1 VERPAGLREEHLCL
15 AWERQLLDPARL
27 CTAGGERLQV
37 VYPGRR
43 CGDPGPDFRDAV
55 LALADATLLCGDIEV
70 HLDRDGWAAHHHA
83 TNPAYD
89 RVILH
94 LTWADA
100 EAVTTSAG
108 TSVRAATF
116 LSCLAVPLPALISLP
131 LPAGP
136 VGPTCPCALA
146 QDQLPAAGRFLEG
159 LGRERLQARA
169 DAMSA
174 DAAIVGYDQVIWS
187 ALLRGLGYQRNREP
201 FQQLSRVVPWTT
213 AAALGRRPPGR
224 DDLTALLLGAA
235 GFLAPPGPA
244 LAPDDEAPRLAW
256 QRRWQALRPLVAD
269 RPLQRSDWTIGGV
282 RPDNT
287 PARRIAAAAGLA
299 SAYATGLGAA
309 LCTLVTADDCRL
321 ELAVGEDAYWERHAD
336 VGRRVGPRPVSLL
349 GTSRERELLVNA
361 VLPGVLAIGRD
372 RGDSDLV
379 GAVQRRYAQL
389 GAAGSNQI
397 TRHMLLTIGAPAPV
411 AATAAAEQGLL
422 HLYHGWCRERRC
434 WECPLPAAFAPATI
448 APVRVQVTGGEEV

>member
-1 VERPAGLREEHLCL
+1 
-15 AWERQLLDPARL
+15 
-27 CTAGGERLQV
+27 
-37 VYPGRR
+37 
-43 CGDPGPDFRDAV
+43 
-55 LALADATLLCGDIEV
+55 
-70 HLDRDGWAAHHHA
+70 
-83 TNPAYD
+83 
-89 RVILH
+89 
-94 LTWADA
+94 
-100 EAVTTSAG
+100 
-108 TSVRAATF
+108 
-116 LSCLAVPLPALISLP
+116 
-131 LPAGP
+131 
-136 VGPTCPCALA
+136 
-146 QDQLPAAGRFLEG
+146 
-159 LGRERLQARA
+159 
-169 DAMSA
+169 
-174 DAAIVGYDQVIWS
+174 
-187 ALLRGLGYQRNREP
+187 
-201 FQQLSRVVPWTT
+201 
-213 AAALGRRPPGR
+213 
-224 DDLTALLLGAA
+224 
-235 GFLAPPGPA
+235 
-244 LAPDDEAPRLAW
+244 
-256 QRRWQALRPLVAD
+256 LRPLVAD

-299 SAYATGLGAA
+299 SAYAAGLGAA

-397 TRHMLLTIGAPAPV
+397 TRHMLRTIGAPAPV